1 MRKRLA
7 KATVGI
13 AGLGGLGSTCAVA
26 LARAGVGRLILTDF
40 DKVEAGN
47 LDRQYYFRS
56 QLGMLKT
63 EALADTIRSIDP
75 AIILTLHS
83 LRLESGNV
91 LPIFSGVQVLV
102 EALDDASAKAMLI
115 ETCLSGLLGTHI
127 VAASGLAGIGAFES
141 IRLLHKGNLHICGDL
156 STEVSP
162 QLPAVA
168 SRVGIIAN
176 LQADTVLELLLESRR

>member
-56 QLGMLKT
+56 QLGKLKT
-63 EALADTIRSIDP
+63 EALADTIRAIDP

-83 LRLESGNV
+83 IRLDSRNV
-91 LPIFSGVQVLV
+91 LPIFSGAQVLV

-115 ETCLSGLLGTHI
+115 ETCLSGFLDTHI
-127 VAASGLAGIGAFES
+127 VAASGLAGTGAFES
-141 IRLLHKGNLHICGDL
+141 IKLFHKGKLHICGDFN
-156 STEVSP
+156 TEVGP

-176 LQADTVLELLLESRR
+176 IQADTALELLLELQQ